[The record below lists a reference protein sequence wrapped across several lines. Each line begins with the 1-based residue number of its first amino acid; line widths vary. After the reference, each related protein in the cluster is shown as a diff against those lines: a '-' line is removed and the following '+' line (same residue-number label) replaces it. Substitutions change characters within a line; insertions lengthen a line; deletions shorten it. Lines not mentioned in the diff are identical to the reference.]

1 MEREAL
7 RETLA
12 RLNAELEEAGPI
24 DAPLRAD
31 LERTL
36 AEIREAIERD
46 ARRAGQEPS
55 LKDRLEEFALHFEQS
70 HPLLSEAIS
79 NVVNALAR
87 MGI

>member
-12 RLNAELEEAGPI
+12 RLHTELEGAAPI

-31 LERTL
+31 LERAL
-36 AEIREAIERD
+36 EEIRAVVERTP
-46 ARRAGQEPS
+46 RREPEQP
-55 LKDRLEEFALHFEQS
+55 LRERLEALALRFERS
-70 HPLLSEAIS
+70 HPVLTDALGG
-79 NVVNALAR
+79 VVRALAA